1 MGVKRIAPARI
12 GTTRNVFER
21 DGLLTGVGRYVGK
34 DPVSRIKMVQG
45 DNEAAPSPGSVPTS
59 GGGGSVPEFGFGVE
73 DRSNFNFTGCT
84 VPRESSGELKRGGVV
99 ETVVY
104 LELLE
109 EGVTSRAVE
118 KRLVWEVGVDGTG
131 RWDDTV
137 KLLESGFGEGSLG
150 IARSTDLFAG
160 SPGVGVSERF
170 KGTTINRWTA
180 ADVLFVPGQV

>member
-1 MGVKRIAPARI
+1 MRIKRIAPAGS
-12 GTTRNVFER
+12 GTTSNVVEWS
-21 DGLLTGVGRYVGK
+21 GLLTGVWGYVGK
-34 DPVSRIKMVQG
+34 DPASRIKIVQG
-45 DNEAAPSPGSVPTS
+45 DNKAAPSPGSFPTS
-59 GGGGSVPEFGFGVE
+59 GGGGSIPEFGFGVE

-118 KRLVWEVGVDGTG
+118 KRLVWEVGVDRTG

-160 SPGVGVSERF
+160 SPGVGVAE
-170 KGTTINRWTA
+170 W
-180 ADVLFVPGQV
+180 V